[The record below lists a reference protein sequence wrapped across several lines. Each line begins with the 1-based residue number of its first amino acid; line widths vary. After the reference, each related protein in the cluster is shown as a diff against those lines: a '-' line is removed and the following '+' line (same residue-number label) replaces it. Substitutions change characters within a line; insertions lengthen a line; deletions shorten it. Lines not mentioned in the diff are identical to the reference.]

1 MSNHLDFEKPIVE
14 LQQKIDELKKV
25 VKHQGTEVSQELE
38 KLLYQLE
45 EITRSIFRELTPWQM
60 VQLARHPERPHTKDY
75 IEMIF
80 DSFDELHGDR
90 AYADDKAIIGGLASL
105 SGKSV
110 MVIGQQKGRDTKAKL
125 KHNFGMPKPEG
136 YRKALRLMRMA
147 EKFSLPIITFIDT
160 PGAYPGIDAEQRGQS
175 QAIAQ
180 NLIEMCQL
188 QTPII
193 STVIGEGGSGGA
205 LAIGISDRLAMMQY
219 STYSVISPEGC
230 ASILWKDASM
240 APEAARAMG
249 VTSDCLFK
257 LGLIDTIVPEP
268 LGGGHRDKKATATAL
283 KTTLLSFLDELIALD
298 KKTLVEQRLSKIEGY
313 GRFQEKLS

>member
-14 LQQKIDELKKV
+14 LQQKVDELKKV
-25 VKHQGTEVSQELE
+25 VKSQGTDVSQELNRLE
-38 KLLYQLE
+38 DELLQ
-45 EITRSIFRELTPWQM
+45 ITQTVFKDLTPWQM
-60 VQLARHPERPHTKDY
+60 VQLARHPDRPHTKDY
-75 IEMIF
+75 IELIF

-105 SGKSV
+105 SGQSV

-147 EKFSLPIITFIDT
+147 EKFGLPIVTFIDT

-180 NLIEMCQL
+180 NLLEMCQL
-188 QTPII
+188 RTPII
-193 STVIGEGGSGGA
+193 SVVIGEGGSGGA
-205 LAIGISDRLAMMQY
+205 LAIGIGDRLAMLQY

-230 ASILWKDASM
+230 ASILWKDAAM
-240 APEAARAMG
+240 APDAAKAMG
-249 VTSDCLFK
+249 VTADKLFQ
-257 LGLIDTIVPEP
+257 LGIVDAIVDEP
-268 LGGGHRDKKATATAL
+268 LGGGHRDKKATASAL
-283 KTTLLSFLDELIALD
+283 KQTIQSLLDELMDYSNDVLLA
-298 KKTLVEQRLSKIEGY
+298 ERHEKIQAY
-313 GRFQEKLS
+313 GAFKFSEK